1 MLNQVTTDM
10 NWLSILIHAL
20 YLLFLVFGLVFKK
33 LRTVLFS
40 ALLLI
45 LSATASVISIIYLII
60 PNILIFVT
68 FFVLTLIPL
77 VKKELIF
84 DLVELKSINKVIGF
98 IAIVFS
104 FYYLHWVE
112 KPILLNALIYS
123 PLGIVNCPTMLAFCG
138 LLCFLKKPG
147 SFYLE
152 YFAASVTLYFGFFG
166 IMRLGAYIDIVLVA
180 VAMFLIIRKTSLL
193 PINRFYIV

>member
-10 NWLSILIHAL
+10 NWISILIHAL

-68 FFVLTLIPL
+68 FFVLTLIAL

-84 DLVELKSINKVIGF
+84 DLVELKSIK
-98 IAIVFS
+98 
-104 FYYLHWVE
+104 
-112 KPILLNALIYS
+112 ALIRFIWVTIIIS
-123 PLGIVNCPTMLAFCG
+123 NFLA
-138 LLCFLKKPG
+138 
-147 SFYLE
+147 
-152 YFAASVTLYFGFFG
+152 
-166 IMRLGAYIDIVLVA
+166 
-180 VAMFLIIRKTSLL
+180 
-193 PINRFYIV
+193 